1 MDGKGSREMNA
12 LAFQTPGKLFS
23 DYSSRL
29 SAALQ
34 GFDWSPVERL
44 AYDLRDCWQTGR
56 QVFFCGNGGSGGNAN
71 HLANDF
77 LYALSKTRGSG
88 LRVHSLSS
96 NPSVIT
102 CLANDEGYDQVF
114 SLQLA
119 VLARKGD
126 VLITFSGSGNSP
138 NILKA
143 LDESKKL
150 GMTSYAVLGF
160 TGGKAKAMAD
170 VPIHFDV
177 DDMQIAEDAQMI
189 GGHMLL
195 QWLHGQR
202 DEVNSLKNAA
212 AELRRTWR
220 RMKNT

>member
-1 MDGKGSREMNA
+1 MNP

-23 DYSSRL
+23 DYISRF
-29 SAALQ
+29 SDILQ
-34 GFDWSPVERL
+34 GFDWAPVEKL
-44 AYDLRDCWQTGR
+44 AYELRDCWQTGR

-71 HLANDF
+71 HLANDY
-77 LYALSKTRGSG
+77 LYALSKTPGSG

-138 NILKA
+138 NIVKA
-143 LDESKKL
+143 LEEGEKI
-150 GMTSYAVLGF
+150 GMTSYAVLGYS
-160 TGGKAKAMAD
+160 GGKAKALAD
-170 VPIHFDV
+170 VPIHFAI
-177 DDMQIAEDAQMI
+177 DDMQIAEDAQMVI
-189 GGHMLL
+189 GHMIM
-195 QWLHGQR
+195 QWLYAQR
-202 DEVNSLKNAA
+202 GEIITNREV
-212 AELRRTWR
+212 
-220 RMKNT
+220 

>member
-1 MDGKGSREMNA
+1 MNA
-12 LAFQTPGKLFS
+12 LAFSTPAKLFG
-23 DYSSRL
+23 DYAKRL
-29 SAALQ
+29 GAALE

-56 QVFFCGNGGSGGNAN
+56 QVFFAGNGGSGGNAN

-77 LYALSKTRGSG
+77 LYALSKTPGSG
-88 LRVHSLSS
+88 LRVHSLSA

-143 LDESKKL
+143 LEEGKKI

-160 TGGKAKAMAD
+160 SGGKAKALAD
-170 VPIHFDV
+170 VPIHFAI
-177 DDMQIAEDAQMI
+177 DDMQISEDAQMI
-189 GGHMLL
+189 IGHMLM
-195 QWLHGQR
+195 QWLYGQR
-202 DEVNSLKNAA
+202 GDISPQRAG
-212 AELRRTWR
+212 
-220 RMKNT
+220 

>member
-1 MDGKGSREMNA
+1 MNV
-12 LAFQTPGKLFS
+12 LAFQTPGALFA
-23 DYSSRL
+23 DYTNRFGDIL
-29 SAALQ
+29 K
-34 GFDWSPVERL
+34 GFDWTPVEKL

-77 LYALSKTRGSG
+77 LYALSKTPGSG

-143 LDESKKL
+143 LEEAKKI

-160 TGGKAKAMAD
+160 SGGKAKALAD
-170 VPIHFDV
+170 VPIHFAV
-177 DDMQIAEDAQMI
+177 DDMQIAEDAQMVI
-189 GGHMLL
+189 GHMIM
-195 QWLHGQR
+195 QWLYAQR
-202 DEVNSLKNAA
+202 GDIITTREV
-212 AELRRTWR
+212 
-220 RMKNT
+220 